1 MKRFGLEPWPVG
13 KRVEFPYDPHKL
25 EELAAQGDEEE
36 VVVDERNYVQGG
48 SRYCI
53 YGAYQITVL
62 RHAGP

>member
-1 MKRFGLEPWPVG
+1 MFADNNAAKAAV
-13 KRVEFPYDPHKL
+13 
-25 EELAAQGDEEE
+25 AAQGDEEE